1 MKPKNNFKRKHHQHN
16 AKLRKKKKIIKGYKL
31 LFHFCVFRKSETS
44 KNKNL
49 AFESYRKQEN
59 RQHLVKSNK
68 AYSTSF
74 LQQQQKS
81 VTNKATAHN
90 QSSCTQ
96 TILVVN
102 SLIILKVINEEIKAK
117 FCAFLLIIFRTNFFS
132 LNKSNVFKVK
142 SKQIQYNNSSKTT
155 KRLMQIRI
163 RLDFYALFD
172 AERKRFLEIQLFRAQ
187 FFSPQM
193 LCVAQRK

>member
-1 MKPKNNFKRKHHQHN
+1 M
-16 AKLRKKKKIIKGYKL
+16 
-31 LFHFCVFRKSETS
+31 
-44 KNKNL
+44 
-49 AFESYRKQEN
+49 
-59 RQHLVKSNK
+59 KSNK
-68 AYSTSF
+68 TYSTSF
-74 LQQQQKS
+74 LQQQQQKS

-132 LNKSNVFKVK
+132 LNKSNTFKVK

-172 AERKRFLEIQLFRAQ
+172 AERKRFLEIQLFRA
-187 FFSPQM
+187 
-193 LCVAQRK
+193 